1 MEAIPINDFTRAVL
15 ILLGEAYMGPNEQHG
30 IWFVDSTPNVGFF
43 GTLEGVSAALAS
55 RPLAEGG
62 STIAAHINHLRFSME
77 TANRAFRGK
86 NAYADADWGGSWRI
100 KRVNESEWKQL
111 TASLRA
117 EYEKLYEAIR
127 GGMDWSNFYML
138 TGAMALVVHAAY
150 HLGAIRQMVRALQA
164 RM

>member
-1 MEAIPINDFTRAVL
+1 
-15 ILLGEAYMGPNEQHG
+15 
-30 IWFVDSTPNVGFF
+30 
-43 GTLEGVSAALAS
+43 
-55 RPLAEGG
+55 
-62 STIAAHINHLRFSME
+62 
-77 TANRAFRGK
+77 
-86 NAYADADWGGSWRI
+86 
-100 KRVNESEWKQL
+100 VNESEWKQL